1 MVVLQVDFHVLL
13 EWTETNGCLEGGKC
27 SNATSFIVNGLK
39 NLLNGQHGPFV
50 WEQLISHLTP
60 LNLEACGE
68 NIW

>member
-39 NLLNGQHGPFV
+39 NLLGNTVLLCGSS
-50 WEQLISHLTP
+50 WYLT
-60 LNLEACGE
+60 
-68 NIW
+68 WRH